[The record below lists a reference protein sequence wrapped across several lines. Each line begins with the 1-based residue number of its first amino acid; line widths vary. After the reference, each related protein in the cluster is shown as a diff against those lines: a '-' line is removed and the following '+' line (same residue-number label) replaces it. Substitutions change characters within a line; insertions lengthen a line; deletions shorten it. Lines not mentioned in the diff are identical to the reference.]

1 MLDRLKRTGKLGAVE
16 AEGDGPQSQQRLFTE
31 N

>member
-1 MLDRLKRTGKLGAVE
+1 MLDRLKRTGKLGAVK
-16 AEGDGPQSQQRLFTE
+16 AEGDGSQSQRGLFTE